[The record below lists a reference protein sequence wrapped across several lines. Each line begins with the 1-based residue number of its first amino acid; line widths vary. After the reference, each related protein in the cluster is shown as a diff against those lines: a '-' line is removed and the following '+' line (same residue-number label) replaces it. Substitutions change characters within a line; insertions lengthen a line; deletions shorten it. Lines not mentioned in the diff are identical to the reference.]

1 MKLTPE
7 ERETIILYDESTEQA
22 KVYTHDP
29 KLIVKLER
37 LNRKY
42 PALIYPERREHPGAV
57 SFIVPRKCIMVHEP
71 YSEAR
76 RKSAS
81 EKAKE
86 SGRKPPDRTKIN
98 V

>member
-42 PALIYPERREHPGAV
+42 PALIYP
-57 SFIVPRKCIMVHEP
+57 
-71 YSEAR
+71 
-76 RKSAS
+76 
-81 EKAKE
+81 
-86 SGRKPPDRTKIN
+86 
-98 V
+98 